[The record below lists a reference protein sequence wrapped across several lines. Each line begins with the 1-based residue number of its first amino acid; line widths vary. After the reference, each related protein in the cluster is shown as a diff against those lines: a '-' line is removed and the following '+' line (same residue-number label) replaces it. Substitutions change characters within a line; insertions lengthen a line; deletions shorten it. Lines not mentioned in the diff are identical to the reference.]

1 MADRLDPGALL
12 ARHYGLPRGPRVCL
26 RLARSRDQEGIR
38 ELLDAHGMV
47 AGELEGAR
55 LVNFHPARRLV
66 LCATALVGAR
76 EQVVGL
82 GVIELGEHGAGGPGL
97 VLTDKQLTDGLEPL
111 LRDALIAHA
120 AALNRARAA

>member
-1 MADRLDPGALL
+1 L
-12 ARHYGLPRGPRVCL
+12 ARHYALPRGPRVCL

-38 ELLDAHGMV
+38 ELLGAHGLV
-47 AGELEGAR
+47 ASELELAR
-55 LVNFHPARRLV
+55 LVNFHPSRRLV

-76 EQVVGL
+76 EQVVGI
-82 GVIELGEHGAGGPGL
+82 GVIELGQHGTGGPGL

-120 AALNRARAA
+120 AAINRARAA